1 MAVVLFRKDV
11 DQENQITALNTNK
24 VSVTTFNSAIS
35 QLTTNLNNLAAK
47 EAQDIEDT
55 KALANSL
62 VQGLKDNEI
71 KALQDGLN
79 LLNSDETTEGSVDY
93 KIKAAINSIVNGAPE
108 AYDTLKELLDYINK
122 EGTDLN
128 GLIQQLNDK
137 VAAIVGAASDE
148 YNTLEKIETKVKD
161 TYTQIATARTD
172 LTNAIDAVNG
182 SIPVYEN
189 LNGLA
194 IVFDAQNGVNTITL
208 DHELTA
214 IFDGMVKVYSE
225 ETDENG
231 NVVGIVIENIFT
243 AHIDPNDAKVIVVES
258 DVDLSGFKALV
269 NAFATRSALAQ

>member
-1 MAVVLFRKDV
+1 MAIVLFRKDV
-11 DQENQITALNTNK
+11 NQENQITALNTNK

-47 EAQDIEDT
+47 EAKDIKDT

-79 LLNSDETTEGSVDY
+79 LLNSDETTKGSVDY

-122 EGTDLN
+122 EGTDLS
-128 GLIQQLNDK
+128 GLIKQLNDK
-137 VAAIVGAASDE
+137 VAAIVGSASDD

-161 TYTQIATARTD
+161 SYTQIATAKAD
-172 LTNAIDAVNG
+172 LTKTIDDLNG

-194 IVFDAQNGVNTITL
+194 IVFDSKNGVNNVTL
-208 DHELTA
+208 DHEITA
-214 IFDGMVKVYSE
+214 IFDGMVKIYSE
-225 ETDENG
+225 ETDKDG
-231 NVVGIVIENIFT
+231 NVIDIVIENIFT
-243 AHIDPNDAKVIVVES
+243 AHVNPNDSKVIVIES
-258 DVDLSGFKALV
+258 NADLSGFKALV
-269 NAFATRSALAQ
+269 NAFTTRSALAK